1 MAKFIKGENLLELE
15 DCTIL
20 GALCKYI
27 TFEEH
32 KKLNPINSN
41 YGILRELELEKKYR
55 KDKKYK
61 AQKYLERSEK
71 YLRGLNL

>member
-1 MAKFIKGENLLELE
+1 MVKFIKGEELLEL
-15 DCTIL
+15 DDVSVL
-20 GALCKYI
+20 GALCQYI

-55 KDKKYK
+55 KDKKYRTQYK
-61 AQKYLERSEK
+61 FNQYQ
-71 YLRGLNL
+71 